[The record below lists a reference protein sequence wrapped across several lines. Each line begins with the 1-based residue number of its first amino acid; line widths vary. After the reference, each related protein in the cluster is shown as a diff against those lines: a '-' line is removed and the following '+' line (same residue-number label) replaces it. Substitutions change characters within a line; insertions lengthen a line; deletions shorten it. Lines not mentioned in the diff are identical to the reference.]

1 MRISDWSSDVCSSD
15 LSPGIDAVRLLAG
28 GAEALLGVELR
39 LHRGHDVLG
48 DVVLDGEDVLQ
59 LAVVLLGP
67 EVLAGLGVD
76 DLNGDAQ
83 ALTRRPHAAFQDVAH
98 AEIAG
103 DLPDVC
109 SLALVYDARTAR
121 DHEDTATAREKR

>member
-15 LSPGIDAVRLLAG
+15 LRARHESPGIDAVRLLAG

-76 DLNGDAQ
+76 ELNGDAQ
-83 ALTRRPHAAFQDVAH
+83 ALTRRPDRKSTRLNSSH
-98 AEIAG
+98 
-103 DLPDVC
+103 
-109 SLALVYDARTAR
+109 
-121 DHEDTATAREKR
+121 

>member
-76 DLNGDAQ
+76 ELKGRSEERGVGEECVS
-83 ALTRRPHAAFQDVAH
+83 TCKSRW
-98 AEIAG
+98 
-103 DLPDVC
+103 LP
-109 SLALVYDARTAR
+109 Y
-121 DHEDTATAREKR
+121 H